1 MANQEPKKFDRVQYE
16 ADLNQFNEDL
26 WAHVW
31 SFQCDNYADYMT
43 ALKKEP
49 EFGRRAEMLGK
60 QGVDLHRWA
69 IKRKHELHV
78 RQTLKAE
85 MQPELDRLRSEI
97 ESQKAEILRVKMKYM
112 RPVDLFEAELERHDW
127 FYDYSDDNNTYRA
140 GKTAE
145 KRLLQTA
152 KEGGVDFQN
161 VIVALWNKKY
171 DGQKSTWSDL
181 EAKIRA

>member
-1 MANQEPKKFDRVQYE
+1 MANQEPKKFDRIQYE

-26 WAHVW
+26 WAHTW
-31 SFQCDNYADYMT
+31 SFQCDNYADYML

-49 EFGRRAEMLGK
+49 EFARRAELLGK

-69 IKRKHELHV
+69 IKRKQELQL
-78 RQTLKAE
+78 RQVVKAE
-85 MQPELDRLRSEI
+85 FQVEVDRLRQEI
-97 ESQKAEILRVKMKYM
+97 ERQKGEVLRVKQKYM
-112 RPVDLFEAELERHDW
+112 RPVDEFEAELERHDW

-140 GKTAE
+140 GKAAE
-145 KRLLQTA
+145 KRLLQIA

>member
-1 MANQEPKKFDRVQYE
+1 M
-16 ADLNQFNEDL
+16 L
-26 WAHVW
+26 
-31 SFQCDNYADYMT
+31 

-49 EFGRRAEMLGK
+49 EFARRAELLGK
-60 QGVDLHRWA
+60 QGIDLHRWA
-69 IKRKHELHV
+69 IKRKHELQL

-85 MQPELDRLRSEI
+85 MQPELDRLRRDI

-140 GKTAE
+140 GKAAE

-171 DGQKSTWSDL
+171 DAQKSTWSDL